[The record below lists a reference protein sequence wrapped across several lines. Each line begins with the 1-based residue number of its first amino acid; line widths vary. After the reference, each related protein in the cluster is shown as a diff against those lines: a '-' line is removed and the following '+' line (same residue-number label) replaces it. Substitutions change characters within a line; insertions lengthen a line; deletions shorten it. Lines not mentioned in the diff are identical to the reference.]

1 MPLILFSTYKVKYFY
16 KNLQIMENL
25 IEKTDKLKDLIKC
38 LEVLKAVASEQED
51 HSDIYILKSA
61 ETIVGGLAAR
71 LADELRYDV
80 AADVAESQSYLQQVD
95 DAIEAAEAEEM
106 AAAEEEPEAEPTPT
120 AEEQIESEEPAEP
133 SPEIASVREQAKEF
147 FGNSDIFVEK
157 DALETIEEAPAEEPT
172 PAEEPQA
179 VVETPETAVV
189 EEPKPIIE
197 EPQAKAE
204 EPAETVAQGLAERL
218 EQMMAE
224 SPAPA
229 TQEEQKPEEEYAE
242 APQETNLRE
251 QGFFERKHTNSDIF
265 KSISESRP
273 QPSTQQQTQAE
284 PSKPKIKSIKAATS
298 AANRFIFQREL
309 FGGNGENMLKAL
321 DKLDEM
327 DSLQDAMAFI
337 QNELN
342 LDQENRA
349 TKELIELVKKRF

>member
-16 KNLQIMENL
+16 KNLQIMEKL
-25 IEKTDKLKDLIKC
+25 IEKTDRLKDLIKC
-38 LEVLKAVASEQED
+38 LEVLKAVASERED
-51 HSDIYILKSA
+51 HSDLYILKSA
-61 ETIVGGLAAR
+61 ETIVGGLATK
-71 LADELRYDV
+71 LADELRYDIS
-80 AADVAESQSYLQQVD
+80 ADVAESQSYLHSVD
-95 DAIEAAEAEEM
+95 EALEAIET
-106 AAAEEEPEAEPTPT
+106 EEEASVEPEEPQAEQAPAAT
-120 AEEQIESEEPAEP
+120 EQSEVEAPAEP

-147 FGNSDIFVEK
+147 FSNSDIFVEK
-157 DALETIEEAPAEEPT
+157 EALETIEEAPAEEPT

-197 EPQAKAE
+197 EPKEE
-204 EPAETVAQGLAERL
+204 EPAETATQGLAERL

-224 SPAPA
+224 SPAPVE
-229 TQEEQKPEEEYAE
+229 QEEQKSEEEYAE
-242 APQETNLRE
+242 APKETNLRE
-251 QGFFERKHTNSDIF
+251 QGFFEKRHTNSDIF

-273 QPSTQQQTQAE
+273 QPSTQQTQAE
-284 PSKPKIKSIKAATS
+284 PSRPKIKSIKAATS